1 MTDWF
6 SSTRRD
12 GPIDFADRLANSDMF
27 QALFRDGMA
36 LVEETAAYLDG
47 DGRVESKSLPRAAS
61 LAYATESMRLT
72 TRLMQMAS
80 WLLLQRA
87 VNEGEMSS
95 EQAGSEKN
103 KVRLDTLSST
113 RGGPGWKDLP
123 EQLRDLIER
132 SVRLQERIVHL
143 DRMIHESKQGEAHAE
158 NPVAAQLNVLTAAF
172 GSGGGAGR
180 LR

>member
-1 MTDWF
+1 MTDRN
-6 SSTRRD
+6 TRTFQG
-12 GPIDFADRLANSDMF
+12 GPIDFVDRLANSEMF
-27 QALFRDGMA
+27 SALFSDGMA

-47 DGRVESKSLPRAAS
+47 DGRAESKSLPRAAS

-87 VNEGEMSS
+87 VNEGEMST

-103 KVRLDTLSST
+103 KVRLSTLSSSQ
-113 RGGPGWKDLP
+113 GGPGWDELP
-123 EQLRDLIER
+123 EQLRDLIDR

-143 DRMIHESKQGEAHAE
+143 DRMIYEAKDRAPMPVPGE
-158 NPVAAQLNVLTAAF
+158 NPVAAQLSVLTAAF
-172 GSGGGAGR
+172 GQNRPS
-180 LR
+180 

>member
-6 SSTRRD
+6 SSTRRE

-113 RGGPGWKDLP
+113 RGGPGWQDLP

-143 DRMIHESKQGEAHAE
+143 DRMIHESKQGEVRAE

-172 GSGGGAGR
+172 GAGGGAGR

>member
-6 SSTRRD
+6 SSTRRSA
-12 GPIDFADRLANSDMF
+12 PIDFADRLANSEMF
-27 QALFRDGMA
+27 SALFRDGMA

-47 DGRVESKSLPRAAS
+47 EGRVQSKSLPRAGS

-87 VNEGEMSS
+87 VNEGEMTA
-95 EQAGSEKN
+95 EQAGNEKN

-113 RGGPGWKDLP
+113 RGGSGWQDLP
-123 EQLRDLIER
+123 QDLRDLIER
-132 SVRLQERIVHL
+132 SVRLQERIQHL
-143 DRMIHESKQGEAHAE
+143 DRMIYESRHAQAAAID
-158 NPVAAQLNVLTAAF
+158 NPVAVQLDVLNAAF
-172 GSGGGAGR
+172 GSR
-180 LR
+180 R